1 MNVFLILNDGAR
13 SLNSNGRALA
23 PSDVLDAFR
32 TTGLC
37 VQSRVAPGNQLD
49 ESLRA
54 AISAAPSM
62 IVVGGGDGTISTAAQ
77 RLAGTE
83 IPLGV
88 LPLGTLNH
96 FARDLG
102 MPPGWR
108 DAVAAVAA
116 GEVRTVDVAEVNGRV
131 FINNCSIG
139 SYADA
144 VRKRDALRRRHG
156 LGKWWAMTIATFRVF
171 RRLRRL
177 RLRVEANGQTVSLRS
192 PFIVV
197 ANNRYSGH
205 VLDYSLRARLDEGR
219 LWIYTTRARRHAA
232 VLRFMWQSLLHEIDA
247 VEGLDK
253 FEVTEATID
262 YDYTGLPVALDGE
275 LADLRPPLRFRTRRG
290 ALRVIVPHPR
300 HAGA

>member
-13 SLNSNGRALA
+13 SLNGNGRALA

-32 TTGLC
+32 TAGLC

-290 ALRVIVPHPR
+290 ALRVIVPQPR